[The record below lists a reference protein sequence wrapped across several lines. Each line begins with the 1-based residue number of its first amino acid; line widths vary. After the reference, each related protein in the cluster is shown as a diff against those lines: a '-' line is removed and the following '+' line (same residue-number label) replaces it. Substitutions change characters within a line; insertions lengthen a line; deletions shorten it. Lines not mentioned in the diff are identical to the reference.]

1 MRRRIVP
8 LFVASLVC
16 AMAVQP
22 ADALFGVGDVV
33 IDPTNLVQNTYT
45 AARELQQ
52 INNQIQQ
59 LQNEAR
65 ILVNQAEDLK
75 NLDYESEEHI
85 RRVLERIE
93 TLMRRADEITYEV
106 EQSERAYAERFPDSY
121 EALTRDE
128 IVMTALN
135 QWEISRSA
143 FSDAILVQ
151 SGIVTGIVESRDTLT
166 DLVGASQSATGNL
179 AAVQAGNQLTA
190 LSVEQQMQ
198 MQQLMAAQYRAEGL
212 EAARR
217 AAIDEQSREFH
228 RRFMGERSAYRR
240 D

>member
-8 LFVASLVC
+8 LMVASLVV
-16 AMAVQP
+16 AMTVQP
-22 ADALFGVGDVV
+22 ADAVFGVGDVV

-65 ILVNQAEDLK
+65 ILMNQAEDLK
-75 NLDYESEEHI
+75 NLDYASEEHLM
-85 RRVLERIE
+85 RVLERIE
-93 TLMRRADEITYEV
+93 TLMRRADEVTYEV
-106 EQSERAYAERFPDSY
+106 EQSERAYAERFPESY
-121 EALTRDE
+121 EGLTRDE
-128 IVMTALN
+128 IVQTAFV

-151 SGIVTGIVESRDTLT
+151 SGIVSSIVESRDTLM
-166 DLVGASQSATGNL
+166 DLVGESQAAGGNL

-190 LSVEQQMQ
+190 LGVEQQMQ
-198 MQQLMAAQYRAEGL
+198 MQQLMAAQYRAEAL

>member
-8 LFVASLVC
+8 LFVASLVV
-16 AMAVQP
+16 ALATP
-22 ADALFGVGDVV
+22 RADAVFGVGDVV

-45 AARELQQ
+45 AARTLEQ
-52 INNQIQQ
+52 INNQVRQ
-59 LQNEAR
+59 LQNEAQM
-65 ILVNQAEDLK
+65 LVNQAEDLK
-75 NLDYESEEHI
+75 NLDYESEEHLK
-85 RRVLERIE
+85 RVLERIE
-93 TLMRRADEITYEV
+93 TLMRRAEEITYEV
-106 EQSERAYAERFPDSY
+106 EQSERAYAERFPESY

-128 IVMTALN
+128 IVQTGFV

-143 FSDAILVQ
+143 FSDAIMVQ
-151 SGIVTGIVESRDTLT
+151 SGIVTGIVEARDTLT
-166 DLVGASQSATGNL
+166 DLVGASQDATGNL

-198 MQQLMAAQYRAEGL
+198 MQQLMAAQYRAEAL

-228 RRFMGERSAYRR
+228 RRFMGTRSAYSR